1 MFKNVLCI
9 TTNAETI
16 KVYAFVHVYNGGKE
30 DSEVIFS
37 RYVQTWRI
45 KETGACILNKG
56 QRVNSAALCMSQ
68 LSLCVHN
75 EYVIFPTWTALKFW
89 KH

>member
-37 RYVQTWRI
+37 RYVQT
-45 KETGACILNKG
+45 
-56 QRVNSAALCMSQ
+56 
-68 LSLCVHN
+68 
-75 EYVIFPTWTALKFW
+75 
-89 KH
+89 